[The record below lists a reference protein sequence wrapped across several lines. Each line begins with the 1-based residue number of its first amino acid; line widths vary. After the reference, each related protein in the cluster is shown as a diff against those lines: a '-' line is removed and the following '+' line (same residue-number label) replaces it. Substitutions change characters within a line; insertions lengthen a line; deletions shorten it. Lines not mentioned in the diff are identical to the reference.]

1 MEKYYRDSKTGR
13 FVKDPGKRAQEALE
27 ELYRAFDFFNEYFT
41 DNKLP
46 KVVITIQES
55 GRRNAYGW
63 FGQGFW
69 SDKTC
74 KNGVGEINL
83 SAEYMGRKPE
93 GILETLLHE
102 MAHLQNAVNGVRDCT
117 SGQYHN
123 KHFKKAA
130 EGFGL
135 TVERGGNKGYAYT
148 ALGEEA
154 DKAIKK
160 LKPNNAALSSLAR
173 KRVKPVREKRYISL
187 IISAALEADLQD
199 AIEASGMSQKEF
211 VEDAVQTAIDNTVM
225 NKHLVKEE

>member
-1 MEKYYRDSKTGR
+1 MEKYYRDSQTGR

-41 DNKLP
+41 NNELP
-46 KVVITIQES
+46 KVVITIQEA

-63 FGQGFW
+63 FGNGFW

-102 MAHLQNAVNGVRDCT
+102 MAHLKNAINGVRDCT

-123 KHFKKAA
+123 KHFKRAA
-130 EGFGL
+130 EEFGL
-135 TVERGGNKGYAYT
+135 VVERGGNKGYAFT
-148 ALGEEA
+148 SLGKDA
-154 DKAIKK
+154 DEAIKK
-160 LKPNNAALSSLAR
+160 LNPNGVVLSTLSR
-173 KRVKPVREKRYISL
+173 KRVKQAREKRYISL
-187 IISAALEADLQD
+187 IISAGLEDDLQD
-199 AIEASGMSQKEF
+199 AIEASGMTQKEF
-211 VEDAVQTAIDNTVM
+211 VEDAVQTAIDNVER
-225 NKHLVKEE
+225 KEFIKEK